1 MPPPPANSKYEIEA
15 VPVKNAIPPL
25 HPWLPALHM
34 LLVAATGG
42 GKSNLL
48 VNMIYHKRHVFPF
61 YKYFKRIHIFSPTAA
76 DLDPTWDAIKK
87 DRTGKFTL
95 HDDLDVEVILGVLE
109 QQNELIAIKGKKKV
123 KHHLFI
129 VDDLGFHLKNSTNH
143 YFTGLMMRL
152 RHSNVLCWI
161 TAQSYRSVPR
171 QLRQQLLYNILFRVS
186 AEEMQVIKTELNGSH
201 DEGLFEQMYEMAVGQ
216 PYGFLYVDARKQRYF
231 SSFKNEFIPKRIEV
245 QLKQNAQ
252 IAIEQTSDEPTQPTP
267 TADSKQKP
275 DVAPQKHR

>member
-1 MPPPPANSKYEIEA
+1 
-15 VPVKNAIPPL
+15 
-25 HPWLPALHM
+25 M

-48 VNMIYHKRHVFPF
+48 VNMIYHKREVFPF
-61 YKYFKRIHIFSPTAA
+61 YKYFKRIHIFSPTAGE
-76 DLDPTWDAIKK
+76 LDPTWDVIKK
-87 DRTGKFTL
+87 DRTGKFTV
-95 HDDLDVEVILGVLE
+95 HDDLDVDIILGVLE

-129 VDDLGFHLKNSTNH
+129 VDDLGFHLKNSANH

-161 TAQSYRSVPR
+161 TTQSYRSVPR
-171 QLRQQLLYNILFRVS
+171 QLRQQCLYNILFRVS

-216 PYGFLYVDARKQRYF
+216 PYGFMYVDVRKQRYF
-231 SSFKNEFIPKRIEV
+231 ASFKNEFVPKRIEA
-245 QLKQNAQ
+245 QMKQNAQ
-252 IAIEQTSDEPTQPTP
+252 IAIEQTSDEPTPTPQPT
-267 TADSKQKP
+267 KQQPK

>member
-1 MPPPPANSKYEIEA
+1 MSTPSANSKYEIEA
-15 VPVKNAIPPL
+15 VPVKNAIEPL
-25 HPWLPALHM
+25 HPWLPSLHM

-48 VNMIYHKRHVFPF
+48 VNMIYHKREVFPF
-61 YKYFKRIHIFSPTAA
+61 YKYFKRIHIFSPTAGE
-76 DLDPTWDAIKK
+76 LDPTWDVIKK
-87 DRTGKFTL
+87 DRTGKFTV
-95 HDDLDVEVILGVLE
+95 HDDLDVDIILGVLE

-129 VDDLGFHLKNSTNH
+129 VDDLGFHLKNSANH

-171 QLRQQLLYNILFRVS
+171 QLRQQCLYNILFRVS

-216 PYGFLYVDARKQRYF
+216 PYGFMYVDVRKQRYF
-231 SSFKNEFIPKRIEV
+231 ASFKNEFVPKRIEA
-245 QLKQNAQ
+245 QMKQNAQ
-252 IAIEQTSDEPTQPTP
+252 IAIEQTSDEPTPTP
-267 TADSKQKP
+267 PPTKQQPK